1 MNRLAALL
9 VVAFGAQAYAAVPD
23 GSDAERDALIDK
35 ITRGV
40 DYEASVKRL
49 GELIHQHDA
58 IEPVSEKA
66 RAAMLAAR
74 EWRSAYAKTPDAEVS
89 WRCTLSPDPAHPLPS
104 TEGRLRPD
112 WGKVTRKETVQ
123 VLSGAFGQSH
133 PVTFYEV
140 AGVAGPHVFRGEHFG
155 LSRVDVDAAVG
166 DLMMICV
173 GGSDLDRDLPP
184 AWGTHSVRSGFAF
197 PIVRPPLIVQ
207 KARWSPIHITDA
219 AFFWAVKKGEW
230 KWPGQHVLANLEIG
244 RDLGGGRY
252 EVAADREVF
261 DIEVPPTVGNRDL
274 LVQGHKVWLILGD
287 ARLDS
292 ALGRLVLVAKD
303 IEAAYVFPRAR

>member
-1 MNRLAALL
+1 MTRLAALL

-23 GSDAERDALIDK
+23 AANAERDALIDK

-49 GELIHQHDA
+49 GELIQQHDA

-66 RAAMLAAR
+66 RAAKQAAA
-74 EWRSAYAKTPDAEVS
+74 EWRSAYAKTADAEVS
-89 WRCTLSPDPAHPLPS
+89 RRCTLSPDPAHPLPS
-104 TEGRLRPD
+104 NEGRFRPD
-112 WGKVTRKETVQ
+112 WGKVTRKATVQ
-123 VLSGAFGQSH
+123 VSSGSFGATH
-133 PVTFYEV
+133 PVTFYEIV
-140 AGVAGPHVFRGEHFG
+140 GVAGPHVFRGEHFG
-155 LSRVDVDAAVG
+155 LSREDVDAAVG
-166 DLMMICV
+166 DLMMVCI

-184 AWGTHSVRSGFAF
+184 AWGTQSTRSGFAF
-197 PIVRPPLIVQ
+197 PITRPPLIVE
-207 KARWSPIHITDA
+207 KARFAPIHITDA

-230 KWPGQHVLANLEIG
+230 EWPGQYVLANLEIG

-252 EVAADREVF
+252 EITVDRMAF

-274 LVQGHKVWLILGD
+274 LVRGHKVWLILGD
-287 ARLDS
+287 ARLDA